1 VNCKVIAIE
10 NQKGGTGKSTT
21 ALNLGF
27 GLHNAGK
34 KVLLID
40 ADPQGCGCPV
50 DTSAKGRRTDRAGR
64 RDSLSISIGIKQP
77 DELDISLAT
86 VMGNVIDNKPF
97 EDDFGIIHCDE
108 GIDLMPCNVEL
119 SGIESYLFTVMSRE
133 CIIDRIFEKLGLVPE
148 NVADVYPE
156 KVQEKDA
163 PERASKEK
171 SEADKF
177 LDEVMAKPNPTR
189 EEPHT
194 VNPTEARTA
203 KQSQSVPSS
212 KNSPDSKD
220 RSADER
226 TLAERRP
233 YVRKELKEIR
243 EEMDREKK
251 RKANPKTARTK
262 PQSTKLCQKR
272 KKLRRD
278 DV

>member
-1 VNCKVIAIE
+1 MNCKVIAIE

-21 ALNLGF
+21 ALNLGV

-34 KVLLID
+34 KVLRID
-40 ADPQGCGCPV
+40 ADPQG
-50 DTSAKGRRTDRAGR
+50 
-64 RDSLSISIGIKQP
+64 SLSISIGIKQP
-77 DELDISLAT
+77 DEPDISLAT
-86 VMGNVIDNKPF
+86 VMGNVIDNKSF

-177 LDEVMAKPNPTR
+177 LNEVMAKPNPTK

-203 KQSQSVPSS
+203 KPSQSVPFS

-220 RSADER
+220 RSADEH

-233 YVRKELKEIR
+233 SVRKELKEIR
-243 EEMDREKK
+243 EEMDREKNERQIQK
-251 RKANPKTARTK
+251 QPEQNRRA
-262 PQSTKLCQKR
+262 QSSA
-272 KKLRRD
+272 KKEKI
-278 DV
+278 

>member
-1 VNCKVIAIE
+1 MNCKVIAIE

-21 ALNLGF
+21 ALNLGV

-77 DELDISLAT
+77 DEPDISLAT

-119 SGIESYLFTVMSRE
+119 SGIESYLFTVISRE

-177 LDEVMAKPNPTR
+177 LDEVMAKPNPTK

-203 KQSQSVPSS
+203 KPSQSVPFS

-220 RSADER
+220 RSADEH
-226 TLAERRP
+226 TLAEHRP
-233 YVRKELKEIR
+233 SVRKELKEIR

-251 RKANPKTARTK
+251 RKANPKTAQTK

-272 KKLRRD
+272 KNLRRD

>member
-1 VNCKVIAIE
+1 MNCKVIAIE

-40 ADPQGCGCPV
+40 ADPQG
-50 DTSAKGRRTDRAGR
+50 
-64 RDSLSISIGIKQP
+64 SLSISIGIKQP

-86 VMGNVIDNKPF
+86 VMGNLIDNKSF

-177 LDEVMAKPNPTR
+177 LDEGMAKPNPTK

-203 KQSQSVPSS
+203 KPSQSVPSS

-233 YVRKELKEIR
+233 SVRKELKEIR

-272 KKLRRD
+272 KNLRRD

>member
-1 VNCKVIAIE
+1 MLYTVLKDRNK
-10 NQKGGTGKSTT
+10 ND
-21 ALNLGF
+21 
-27 GLHNAGK
+27 GLTEVMVKAEDK
-34 KVLLID
+34 
-40 ADPQGCGCPV
+40 
-50 DTSAKGRRTDRAGR
+50 AK
-64 RDSLSISIGIKQP
+64 
-77 DELDISLAT
+77 
-86 VMGNVIDNKPF
+86 
-97 EDDFGIIHCDE
+97 
-108 GIDLMPCNVEL
+108 
-119 SGIESYLFTVMSRE
+119 
-133 CIIDRIFEKLGLVPE
+133 IDRIFEKLGLVPE

-156 KVQEKDA
+156 KAKEKDA

-177 LDEVMAKPNPTR
+177 LDEVMAKPNPTK

-233 YVRKELKEIR
+233 SVRKELKEIR

-251 RKANPKTARTK
+251 SKGKSKNSPNKTAEHK
-262 PQSTKLCQKR
+262 APP
-272 KKLRRD
+272 KKKKSKER
-278 DV
+278 